1 MEDYF
6 KYNRPHGSSS
16 RYRRSTP
23 LITSRGCPAKC
34 TFCSIHTVWGRRF
47 RPRSPQNVMGE
58 LFFLKEK
65 YGIREIQ
72 IEDDNLTLDK
82 TRAHALLDQ
91 IIDSKLDMS
100 FTTPN
105 GIAVWALDGPL
116 LEKLRKA
123 GFYRLTL
130 AVESGNEEVLT
141 KIIRKPLKLDHVREI
156 VPIAKSLGFELDTF
170 YVVGFPGETK
180 EQIRE
185 TFRFANSL
193 DVDNAKFFVATPY
206 PGTELYQIAKE
217 KRYLA
222 RDFDFHRNL
231 SFTKGQISTP

>member
-1 MEDYF
+1 
-6 KYNRPHGSSS
+6 
-16 RYRRSTP
+16 
-23 LITSRGCPAKC
+23 
-34 TFCSIHTVWGRRF
+34 
-47 RPRSPQNVMGE
+47 MGE